1 MSGRNIIPRELSDSI
16 RQCLGRKV
24 KLTLKVLVKVET
36 KGDKTENRVLAFASC
51 RLFVLTAKVPTRVD
65 QHFHYLDIQAIESR
79 KPNQL
84 CLTVCDRVY
93 TYYTTNDEQSSHEVD
108 TMVLNLGTALK
119 NIFPAAPLT
128 HIIRKVDVQPPK
140 RLSQL
145 EDLERA
151 TLGGTR
157 DMGPCGGFSTQYMC
171 MCDYHALP
179 YREEVAWDVDTIYLS
194 HDTRELYLHDFDYLD
209 QKDLIPIISAL
220 EYNTWFRKLRASHSK
235 LSHEAIER
243 ILHVVSKSLSLEELY
258 LDNIGAK
265 AEFANKLSLALL
277 SNSSI
282 PLQKLDL
289 SHNPLEDKGLT
300 SLCGLVAKLA
310 PSSCGAV
317 HISNPIGRQAKG
329 LCHLNLSYCGLT
341 SKGVNMLSHSLSV
354 NKYMGQTLTFL
365 SLAGNSLR
373 DDVNNLYNF
382 LAQPNVLKSLDLSGT
397 ECAIDAVFGAL
408 LRGCTSSLAH
418 LNISRNGFGSKKTR
432 EMLPS
437 FKQYFTS
444 TLALK
449 SLNLSSCKLPA
460 DALKNVL
467 LGLACN
473 ENISEV
479 ELDLSS
485 NQLGTTGAQIL
496 ESCIHGVRCLSALDI
511 SDNGLEAQLGP
522 VVSAISKNKSIHK
535 LTIGRNL
542 HSIKSKYVFHVMEAV
557 VHMIQEEDCVLE
569 SLSFSDSRLK
579 TELHNLLNALGSN
592 HCLQSLDISGN
603 YMGDSGARLLAKAL
617 QINSKLQYI
626 SYDRNNVTLL
636 GYSDIAYALQ
646 SNHSVKFM
654 PFPVHDAMLCMK
666 TAPERTENIMR
677 RIQDTLYRNVS
688 PIKYSNGQAFRLQQG
703 FLLSSTQQQVDRL
716 VLQTGEVLRALKR
729 QGGEGA
735 TNNLQYVDGLI
746 GDADN
751 SKQLISHL
759 HDVVIRRDELG
770 NPIETKLHQLST
782 DLHNVIT
789 NYLQDTVESMVRCA
803 QDKCPNVL
811 AEEKVVD
818 DIRAACLS
826 KSQLPGQ
833 LVEQAIAEQAGSVL
847 LNKVNEVNLAVAST
861 VSDRVIDEVVDSLS
875 KAYKSLQSGEGGT
888 RKRAS
893 TGAEMGSRER
903 GSSES
908 SSRSERSDTVSQGDD
923 TSQKSDPSPLATPQL
938 ASKRK
943 SLHGRKLRPQSVVE
957 RNALEEAINLF
968 AMTTDEGSV
977 RKLEPC
983 YQEYSDEDEDTS
995 GCVERSK
1002 SFLYTKHER
1011 DRDILLEERD
1021 TGEIVLKEEVEEEVK
1036 GGKSDLNKEVGKCCA
1051 SLDLPVIQTS
1061 TLSCGAANSR
1071 KFSSGDIAGLSD
1083 DDTLDPVSSIPS
1095 SLSVTT
1101 KHDLAESLDSVSELP
1116 SSCGQLQH
1124 LGKARPKRVKT
1135 RAPTRPMGRAEVVEE
1150 DHDISEGVDTF
1161 FRPGSSTPTTPLISP
1176 DSENSPRLLKYESMS
1191 SVDSS
1196 PHTGGGPTGSERGS
1210 MESLTRSD
1218 PLARSES
1225 DIVHRQRIRSRDT
1238 EEEDEEDEKAEEEE
1252 EPVKEREEK
1261 SRSVS
1266 SLIGK
1271 LASEAALKRSPDMNM
1286 RKASTSSSVSISV
1299 MEADKNRND
1308 EEGKED
1314 SPPRRMTG
1322 VAKYGMGIGG
1332 NILAE
1337 MKARQEKR
1345 ISVIPKDDDKD
1356 KEERRDASSG
1366 KLLTAVKLRS
1376 TGLADSLKS
1385 PTNGYPRG
1393 SGAGKSPP
1401 SNRDSSLE
1409 TGQSP
1414 STKPVIAALKLRL
1427 PPPLAP
1433 KPRPKSMM
1441 GVDVTTGDYESSDA
1455 PEEEGNGTPQRS
1467 VRELA
1472 ASLNKGGS
1480 GGAED
1485 KKKSSSLPRNSPAP
1499 AQNAVK
1505 GERESGA
1512 IKTADIVK
1520 GIKMIK
1526 KKKKRAQ
1533 ELKESCIDAEEK
1545 TDELDGSRAALLQRQ
1560 TSHKHVLTNDL
1571 SIEDVVNV

>member
-943 SLHGRKLRPQSVVE
+943 SLHGRKLRPQSVV
-957 RNALEEAINLF
+957 
-968 AMTTDEGSV
+968 
-977 RKLEPC
+977 
-983 YQEYSDEDEDTS
+983 
-995 GCVERSK
+995 
-1002 SFLYTKHER
+1002 
-1011 DRDILLEERD
+1011 
-1021 TGEIVLKEEVEEEVK
+1021 
-1036 GGKSDLNKEVGKCCA
+1036 
-1051 SLDLPVIQTS
+1051 
-1061 TLSCGAANSR
+1061 
-1071 KFSSGDIAGLSD
+1071 
-1083 DDTLDPVSSIPS
+1083 
-1095 SLSVTT
+1095 
-1101 KHDLAESLDSVSELP
+1101 AESLDSVSELP

-1299 MEADKNRND
+1299 MEDKNRND

>member
-943 SLHGRKLRPQSVVE
+943 SLHGRKLRPQSVV
-957 RNALEEAINLF
+957 
-968 AMTTDEGSV
+968 
-977 RKLEPC
+977 
-983 YQEYSDEDEDTS
+983 
-995 GCVERSK
+995 
-1002 SFLYTKHER
+1002 
-1011 DRDILLEERD
+1011 
-1021 TGEIVLKEEVEEEVK
+1021 
-1036 GGKSDLNKEVGKCCA
+1036 
-1051 SLDLPVIQTS
+1051 
-1061 TLSCGAANSR
+1061 
-1071 KFSSGDIAGLSD
+1071 GDIAGLSD

>member
-923 TSQKSDPSPLATPQL
+923 TSQKSDPSPLKLEYLNLATPQL

-943 SLHGRKLRPQSVVE
+943 SLHGRKLRPQSVV
-957 RNALEEAINLF
+957 
-968 AMTTDEGSV
+968 
-977 RKLEPC
+977 
-983 YQEYSDEDEDTS
+983 
-995 GCVERSK
+995 
-1002 SFLYTKHER
+1002 
-1011 DRDILLEERD
+1011 
-1021 TGEIVLKEEVEEEVK
+1021 
-1036 GGKSDLNKEVGKCCA
+1036 
-1051 SLDLPVIQTS
+1051 
-1061 TLSCGAANSR
+1061 
-1071 KFSSGDIAGLSD
+1071 GDIAGLSD

-1101 KHDLAESLDSVSELP
+1101 KHDLDSVSELP